1 MGWLRV
7 NLNFSFYLRCVI
19 YIYLLSLEN
28 FLWLNNL
35 WLWYKIIHTY
45 FIRVI
50 FSVRIYIWAVKN
62 HSCMH
67 ILIINIV
74 HVIDKKFSNS
84 NDHVKKTMASEW
96 CVKIFFYAYIY
107 IYIFKEYIRKNTRL
121 ILCGIWRGNNSFIF
135 DLIYLKISSLH

>member
-67 ILIINIV
+67 IPIINIV

-84 NDHVKKTMASEW
+84 MLKKHGKWMV
-96 CVKIFFYAYIY
+96 CKDIFLCIYIY

-121 ILCGIWRGNNSFIF
+121 ILCGIWRGNKSFIF